1 MFFIVLKKTW
11 AYSCMTTQVKRTGV
25 KYSSIL
31 MFLLPNLIVTCLQK
45 ANYILIGKLAWATS
59 ERTGFDWKTLTTI
72 SEPYNFGS
80 WQISEIIIF
89 RNLDECGLS
98 LKGNT
103 TTCDSSLKAKL
114 SGRQYRLSAG
124 LILVKIYNVS
134 SLPKLTW

>member
-1 MFFIVLKKTW
+1 MFFIVRKKTW

-80 WQISEIIIF
+80 WQICEIIVF
-89 RNLDECGLS
+89 TNWNECGLS
-98 LKGNT
+98 LKRNT
-103 TTCDSSLKAKL
+103 TTCDFSSKAKL
-114 SGRQYRLSAG
+114 SFRQYRLSAG
-124 LILVKIYNVS
+124 LILVKICYVS
-134 SLPKLTW
+134 SLPDCT